1 MRKTFIIWLIFS
13 FAIYNQTS
21 SNNLPSDFWLGL
33 SEPEKL
39 SFVNGAYGAI
49 SLLKKSHKDE
59 VAKQYLYYKNW
70 IQPYYIERFY
80 DIADE
85 YLSEEAGYNL
95 TIIIMHMDALY
106 ANSDNHKIPVLEA
119 MRVVS
124 LMQDGLRD
132 KANLRLLQLQSCLLY
147 TSPSPRDR
155 G

>member
-1 MRKTFIIWLIFS
+1 MKKVVVVVFMCLLYMNAQAANKI
-13 FAIYNQTS
+13 
-21 SNNLPSDFWLGL
+21 LPSDFWSSL
-33 SEPEKL
+33 SESEKL

-59 VAKQYLYYKNW
+59 VAKQYLHDKNW

-95 TIIIMHMDALY
+95 SIIVMHMDALY
-106 ANSDNHKIPVLEA
+106 ANSDNYKIPVLEA

-124 LMQDGLRD
+124 LIQDGLRD
-132 KANLRLLQLQSCLLY
+132 KANLRLLQLQRKY
-147 TSPSPRDR
+147 
-155 G
+155 

>member
-1 MRKTFIIWLIFS
+1 MKKIVVVFMFFISI
-13 FAIYNQTS
+13 NGQTA
-21 SNNLPSDFWLGL
+21 NKILPSDFWSSL
-33 SEPEKL
+33 STSEKL
-39 SFVNGAYGAI
+39 SFINGAYGAI

-59 VAKQYLYYKNW
+59 VAKQYLHDKNW

-80 DIADE
+80 DITDE

-95 TIIIMHMDALY
+95 SIIVMHMDALY

-132 KANLRLLQLQSCLLY
+132 KANLRLLQLQRKY
-147 TSPSPRDR
+147 
-155 G
+155 

>member
-1 MRKTFIIWLIFS
+1 MKKVVVVLMCLFCM
-13 FAIYNQTS
+13 NGQTA
-21 SNNLPSDFWLGL
+21 NKILPSDFWSSL
-33 SEPEKL
+33 SESEKL
-39 SFVNGAYGAI
+39 SFVNGAFGAI

-59 VAKQYLYYKNW
+59 VAKQYLHDKNW

-95 TIIIMHMDALY
+95 SIIVMHMDALY

-132 KANLRLLQLQSCLLY
+132 KANLRLLQLQRKY
-147 TSPSPRDR
+147 
-155 G
+155 

>member
-1 MRKTFIIWLIFS
+1 MIKLMLVILMCFVDM
-13 FAIYNQTS
+13 NGQTA
-21 SNNLPSDFWLGL
+21 NKILPYDFWSSL
-33 SEPEKL
+33 SDPEKL

-49 SLLKKSHKDE
+49 SALKKSHKDE
-59 VAKQYLYYKNW
+59 VAKQYLHDKNW

-95 TIIIMHMDALY
+95 SIIVMHMDALY
-106 ANSDNHKIPVLEA
+106 VNSDNHKIPVLEA

-132 KANLRLLQLQSCLLY
+132 RANLRLLQLQRKY
-147 TSPSPRDR
+147 
-155 G
+155 

>member
-1 MRKTFIIWLIFS
+1 MRKILVIWLIFIVN
-13 FAIYNQTS
+13 IYS
-21 SNNLPSDFWLGL
+21 DIPSGKLPSVFWLGL
-33 SEPEKL
+33 SDSEKV

-49 SLLKKSHKDE
+49 SLLKNSHKNE
-59 VAKQYLYYKNW
+59 VRKQYLHNKNW

-95 TIIIMHMDALY
+95 KIIVLHMDALY
-106 ANSDNHKIPVLEA
+106 ANSDNQKIPVLDA

-132 KANLRLLQLQSCLLY
+132 KANLRLLQLQRKY
-147 TSPSPRDR
+147 
-155 G
+155 

>member
-1 MRKTFIIWLIFS
+1 MIKLMLVILMCFVDM
-13 FAIYNQTS
+13 NGQTA
-21 SNNLPSDFWLGL
+21 NKILPSDFWSSL
-33 SEPEKL
+33 SDPEKI

-49 SLLKKSHKDE
+49 SALKKSHKDE
-59 VAKQYLYYKNW
+59 VAKQYLHDKNW

-95 TIIIMHMDALY
+95 SIIVMHMDALY
-106 ANSDNHKIPVLEA
+106 VNSDNHKIPVLEA

-132 KANLRLLQLQSCLLY
+132 RANLRLLQLQRKY
-147 TSPSPRDR
+147 
-155 G
+155 

>member
-1 MRKTFIIWLIFS
+1 MRKTIIIWLIFS
-13 FAIYNQTS
+13 FTIYNQTS

-59 VAKQYLYYKNW
+59 VAKQYLHDKNW

-132 KANLRLLQLQSCLLY
+132 KANLRLLQLQRKY
-147 TSPSPRDR
+147 
-155 G
+155 

>member
-1 MRKTFIIWLIFS
+1 MIKVMLVILICLVDM
-13 FAIYNQTS
+13 NGQTA
-21 SNNLPSDFWLGL
+21 NKILPSDFWSSL
-33 SEPEKL
+33 SDPEKL

-49 SLLKKSHKDE
+49 SALKKSHKDE
-59 VAKQYLYYKNW
+59 VAKQYLHDKNW

-95 TIIIMHMDALY
+95 SIIVMHMDALY

-124 LMQDGLRD
+124 LMQDGIRD
-132 KANLRLLQLQSCLLY
+132 KANLRLLQLQREY
-147 TSPSPRDR
+147 
-155 G
+155 

>member
-1 MRKTFIIWLIFS
+1 MKKVVIAVFMCLFYLNAQVANKI
-13 FAIYNQTS
+13 
-21 SNNLPSDFWLGL
+21 LPSDFWSSL

-59 VAKQYLYYKNW
+59 VAKQYLHDKNW

-95 TIIIMHMDALY
+95 SIIVMHMDALY

-124 LMQDGLRD
+124 LMQDGVRD
-132 KANLRLLQLQSCLLY
+132 KANLRLLQLQRKY
-147 TSPSPRDR
+147 
-155 G
+155 

>member
-1 MRKTFIIWLIFS
+1 MKKVVVVFFMCFLNMNGQNANKT
-13 FAIYNQTS
+13 
-21 SNNLPSDFWLGL
+21 LPSDFWSSL
-33 SEPEKL
+33 SASEKL
-39 SFVNGAYGAI
+39 SFINGAYGAI

-59 VAKQYLYYKNW
+59 VAKQYLHDKNW

-80 DIADE
+80 EIADE

-95 TIIIMHMDALY
+95 SIIVMHMDALY

-132 KANLRLLQLQSCLLY
+132 RANLRLLQLQRKY
-147 TSPSPRDR
+147 
-155 G
+155 